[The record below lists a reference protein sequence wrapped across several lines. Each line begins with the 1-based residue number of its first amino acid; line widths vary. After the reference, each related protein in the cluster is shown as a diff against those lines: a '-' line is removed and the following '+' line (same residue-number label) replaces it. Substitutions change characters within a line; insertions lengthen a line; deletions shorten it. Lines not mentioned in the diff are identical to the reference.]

1 MRLTRDEPIE
11 INGPAEPATTGEA
24 GLAQAAGQEVRDGV

>member
-11 INGPAEPATTGEA
+11 IKGPAELAIMGEA